1 LARGDC
7 GAYRPS
13 GAYSKL
19 FLSVGNAEAEGLDH
33 QLDILRPARGF
44 EGLLIVCPVLF
55 DQLQQGLIEGL
66 HAVVLA
72 L

>member
-1 LARGDC
+1 LARVDC

-33 QLDILRPARGF
+33 QLDILRPL
-44 EGLLIVCPVLF
+44 E
-55 DQLQQGLIEGL
+55 
-66 HAVVLA
+66 A
-72 L
+72 LRASS